1 MQLIFPEYALEC
13 QKILENA
20 GYEARFVGGCV
31 RDGILNKTCNDIDI
45 TTNALPEDIISL
57 FEHTIP
63 TGIKHGTITVI
74 IDSKNIEVT
83 TYRTE
88 GKYKDHRHPEE
99 VAFTSDIAQ
108 DLSRRDF
115 TINAMAYDN
124 NSGLIDL
131 FEGLADI
138 KRRLIR
144 CVGRAETRFEEDA
157 LRILRAYRFASV
169 LNFDIDDQIIV
180 AAKKLKHL
188 INEISGERILVEL
201 EKLAKGE
208 KPQVFEE
215 FLNLGSL
222 SHFGIHRAACS
233 IALLDKVTDKSYR
246 LPLFIALTCHDTEII
261 KEKLKPNNILYKQL
275 LFLDC
280 INNYPTP
287 TTRQAIKSFLLK
299 FGEDNF
305 KLYINYLRLSDTDT
319 ADKIT
324 DIYREV
330 ITKGEPYLINHLA
343 INGNDVKKHG
353 YSGEEIGYVLEQ
365 CADFVI
371 ANPDKN
377 RPEILLE
384 KIKK

>member
-1 MQLIFPEYALEC
+1 MKLNFPEYALKC
-13 QKILENA
+13 QRILENA

-31 RDGILNKTCNDIDI
+31 RDGILNRNCNDIDI
-45 TTNALPEDIISL
+45 TTNALPEEIMAL
-57 FEHTIP
+57 FEHTVP
-63 TGIKHGTITVI
+63 TGLKHGTVTVI
-74 IDSKNIEVT
+74 IDNKNIEVT

-88 GKYKDHRHPEE
+88 GKYIDRRHPEA
-99 VAFTSDIAQ
+99 VSFTSDITL

-124 NSGLIDL
+124 KSGLIDL
-131 FEGLADI
+131 YEGLADI
-138 KRRLIR
+138 KRRIIR

-169 LNFDIDDQIIV
+169 LGFDIDDEIIV
-180 AAKKLKHL
+180 ASKKLKHL
-188 INEISGERILVEL
+188 VTAVSGERILVEL
-201 EKLAKGE
+201 EKLVQGE
-208 KPQVFEE
+208 KPEVFEE

-222 SHFGIHRAACS
+222 SHFGIDNTTHPV
-233 IALLDKVTDKSYR
+233 ALLNKVTDKSYR

-261 KEKLKPNNILYKQL
+261 KEKLKPNNVLYKQF
-275 LFLDC
+275 LFLDGIQDC
-280 INNYPTP
+280 SAP

-305 KLYINYLRLSDTDT
+305 KLYTNYLCLFDANK
-319 ADKIT
+319 ADDISA
-324 DIYREV
+324 IYRDIV
-330 ITKGEPYLINHLA
+330 SKCEPYLINHLA

-353 YSGEEIGYVLEQ
+353 YSGEEIGYILEQ

-384 KIKK
+384 RIKK